1 MFTQCRPKQPRPRCG
16 SVDPGR
22 RSRDGTPSTPS
33 PAEEKRFTPLLEEY
47 LAFLRH
53 HRGLSPA
60 TLYFHRRWGARFLQH
75 LAECLPGGD
84 FGHLPAQV
92 VDRFILPL
100 APTVGR
106 GTQIQTLQAVR
117 GLLRHLYRTGRV
129 AQDLAPLVHG
139 PRCYALATLPHTLRP
154 AEVRRL
160 LEGVDRSSVRGRR
173 DYAVLLLLAT
183 YGLRAGEV
191 ARLRLDDIDW
201 RAGLLRLRR
210 AKVGGEFCLPLTAAA
225 GNALLAYLHGGRP
238 PTAHREVFIRHDAP
252 HTPFRK
258 SSAIYQI
265 VRQAFDRIG
274 LAAPHRG
281 PHVLRHARA
290 TALVRQGY
298 SLKIVGDLLGHRH
311 PDSTLPYTKL
321 AVEDL
326 REVALEV
333 PELVP

>member
-1 MFTQCRPKQPRPRCG
+1 MITRSRPNQSAPQRG
-16 SVDPGR
+16 TAAPGR
-22 RSRDGTPSTPS
+22 QREAGPSGPS
-33 PAEEKRFTPLLEEY
+33 PAGEQRFAPLLEEH
-47 LAFLRH
+47 LTFLCQ
-53 HRGLSPA
+53 HRGLNPA

-75 LAECLPGGD
+75 LAR
-84 FGHLPAQV
+84 HLPEGALGRLTAAV
-92 VDRFILPL
+92 VDSFVLPL

-106 GTQIQTLQAVR
+106 GTQSQMVQAAR
-117 GLLRHLYRTGRV
+117 GVLRHLCRTRRV
-129 AQDLAPLVHG
+129 ATDLAALVRG
-139 PRCYALATLPHTLRP
+139 PRRYGLATLPTTLSS

-160 LEGVDRSSVRGRR
+160 LESVDRSAVRGRR

-201 RAGLLRLRR
+201 RTSLLRLRR
-210 AKVGGEFCLPLTAAA
+210 AKVGGELCLPLTAAV
-225 GNALLAYLHGGRP
+225 GNALLAYLRGGRP
-238 PTAHREVFIRHDAP
+238 PTPHREIFVRHDAP
-252 HTPFRK
+252 HTPFRQ

-265 VRQAFDRIG
+265 VRHAFDHSG

-290 TALVRQGY
+290 TALVRQGC
-298 SLKIVGDLLGHRH
+298 SLKVVGDLLGHRH

-321 AVEDL
+321 AIEDL
-326 REVALEV
+326 REVALDV

>member
-1 MFTQCRPKQPRPRCG
+1 MLTGSQPRPFSREDRAAEP
-16 SVDPGR
+16 SRLHEGR
-22 RSRDGTPSTPS
+22 PSAPS
-33 PAEEKRFTPLLEEY
+33 PAAAERFTGFLEEY
-47 LAFLRH
+47 LTFLRQ

-75 LAECLPGGD
+75 LGGQLPGGD
-84 FGHLPAQV
+84 LRRLTPPV
-92 VDRFILPL
+92 VDSFVLPL

-106 GTQIQTLQAVR
+106 GTQVQMLQVVR
-117 GLLRHLYRTGRV
+117 GILRHLYRTGRI

-139 PRCYALATLPHTLRP
+139 PRRYALATLPSTLGP
-154 AEVRRL
+154 TEVRRL
-160 LEGVDRSSVRGRR
+160 LDGVDRSSARGRR

-201 RAGLLRLRR
+201 RAALLRIQRT
-210 AKVGGEFCLPLTAAA
+210 KVGGDLCLPLTPAA
-225 GNALLAYLHGGRP
+225 GNALLAYLRAGRP
-238 PTAHREVFIRHDAP
+238 SSPHREVFVRHDAP
-252 HTPFRK
+252 HTAFRN

-265 VRQAFDRIG
+265 VRHAFDRIG

-290 TALVRQGY
+290 TALVRQGC
-298 SLKIVGDLLGHRH
+298 SLKVVGDLLGHRH

-326 REVALEV
+326 REVALEAPEFV
-333 PELVP
+333 P

>member
-1 MFTQCRPKQPRPRCG
+1 MITPSRLQQPVHEQGRADR
-16 SVDPGR
+16 GR
-22 RSRDGTPSTPS
+22 RRAFGSSAPS
-33 PAEEKRFTPLLEEY
+33 PAEEQRFGPLLEEY
-47 LAFLRH
+47 LTFLRQ
-53 HRGLSPA
+53 HRGLSQA
-60 TLYFHRRWGARFLQH
+60 ALYFHRRWGRRFLQH
-75 LAECLPGGD
+75 LAR
-84 FGHLPAQV
+84 HLPAGDLACLTASI
-92 VDRFILPL
+92 VDSFVLPL

-106 GTQIQTLQAVR
+106 GTQSQMVQAVR
-117 GLLRHLYRTGRV
+117 GILRHLCRTGRV
-129 AQDLAPLVHG
+129 AMDLAPLVRG
-139 PRCYALATLPHTLRP
+139 PRRYVLATLPTTLSS

-160 LEGVDRSSVRGRR
+160 LESVDRRSVRGRR

-201 RAGLLRLRR
+201 RAAVLRLRR
-210 AKVGGEFCLPLTAAA
+210 AKVSGELCLPLTAAV
-225 GNALLAYLHGGRP
+225 GNALLAYLRGGRP
-238 PTAHREVFIRHDAP
+238 PTPHREIFVRHDPP
-252 HTPFRK
+252 HTPFRQ

-290 TALVRQGY
+290 TALVRQGC
-298 SLKIVGDLLGHRH
+298 SLKVVGDLLGHRH

-321 AVEDL
+321 AIEDL

>member
-1 MFTQCRPKQPRPRCG
+1 MII
-16 SVDPGR
+16 
-22 RSRDGTPSTPS
+22 RSRPNLSPVKSGTVDRECRRMASGSAPSV
-33 PAEEKRFTPLLEEY
+33 AVEQRFAHLLEEH
-47 LAFLRH
+47 LAFLRQ

-75 LAECLPGGD
+75 LAD
-84 FGHLPAQV
+84 HLPAGDLGRLTAPV
-92 VDRFILPL
+92 VDSFVLPL

-106 GTQIQTLQAVR
+106 GTQSQMVQAVR
-117 GLLRHLYRTGRV
+117 GVLRHLCRTGRV
-129 AQDLAPLVHG
+129 AADLAPLVHG
-139 PRCYALATLPHTLRP
+139 PRRYALATLPTTLSP
-154 AEVRRL
+154 AEVGRL
-160 LEGVDRSSVRGRR
+160 LDGVDRSSARGRR

-191 ARLRLDDIDW
+191 ARLRLDDLDW
-201 RAGLLRLRR
+201 RTNLLRLRR
-210 AKVGGEFCLPLTAAA
+210 AKVGGELCLPLTAAV
-225 GNALLAYLHGGRP
+225 GNALLAYLRAGRP
-238 PTAHREVFIRHDAP
+238 RTPHREVFVRHDAP
-252 HTPFRK
+252 HTPFRQ

-290 TALVRQGY
+290 TALVRQGC
-298 SLKIVGDLLGHRH
+298 SLKVVGDLLGHRH